1 MVTAETF
8 AGIGLFEGLPDEAL
22 ASIATL
28 CREETFPSDTVICA
42 EGHRANR
49 IYFLQDGTVG
59 LLVKPTSL
67 PDPLTLSVLKSP
79 GQAFGW
85 SAVVGNGHYTA
96 QARAL
101 SDVRVVSIDGQGLLG
116 YLERNPVVG
125 FVVMKRVAGVVSS
138 RLRIMRTLVLETAFD
153 L

>member
-1 MVTAETF
+1 MYWRNV
-8 AGIGLFEGLPDEAL
+8 
-22 ASIATL
+22 
-28 CREETFPSDTVICA
+28 PSSGVSMPTVM
-42 EGHRANR
+42 
-49 IYFLQDGTVG
+49 
-59 LLVKPTSL
+59 LVKPTSL
-67 PDPLTLSVLKSP
+67 PDSLTLSVLKSP

-116 YLERNPVVG
+116 YLEQNPVVG
-125 FVVMKRVAGVVSS
+125 FVLMKRVAGIVSS